1 MKRIIWP
8 IWRYTVVLIPFLIC
22 TVNSQDSF
30 HSVWI
35 IPIKTDITPATADFV
50 KSRVLLA
57 NKEQPLAI
65 AFVVNTNGGRVAS
78 MQRIVDTIL
87 NTSEIPTIAVVEK
100 AFSAGALI
108 AMSTDYLAML
118 PGSSIG
124 AALPIVP
131 TLTGGVAVGEKFN
144 SAVRGQFRSVAE
156 SRGRNPRVAEAMVDP
171 KIEIP
176 GLSTKTELV
185 TLTASQAVE
194 FGIAQ
199 TEALTLRDAL
209 SFFGYGGVKLT
220 TLNPNLTE
228 RLGTFLANPIIAAV
242 LLAIGVIGILV
253 ELFTPG
259 FGLPGALGILSLALL
274 GLAAFV
280 ATPANPLD
288 LIFIVVGILFV
299 AIEILV
305 IPGFGIAGI
314 LGITAIVASVFRIF
328 QNDAI
333 TVVSVAA
340 ILGAL
345 LLALGFWIVPNSRLG
360 HILMLR
366 TRLKTFTSKES
377 AQNELVPDRTRL
389 LGQRG
394 TATSDLRPAGVAHFS
409 GNRVDVVTEGDYI
422 SSGSPIEV
430 TLVEGNR
437 VIVRIVNS

>member
-1 MKRIIWP
+1 
-8 IWRYTVVLIPFLIC
+8 
-22 TVNSQDSF
+22 
-30 HSVWI
+30 
-35 IPIKTDITPATADFV
+35 
-50 KSRVLLA
+50 
-57 NKEQPLAI
+57 
-65 AFVVNTNGGRVAS
+65 
-78 MQRIVDTIL
+78 
-87 NTSEIPTIAVVEK
+87 
-100 AFSAGALI
+100 
-108 AMSTDYLAML
+108 
-118 PGSSIG
+118 
-124 AALPIVP
+124 
-131 TLTGGVAVGEKFN
+131 
-144 SAVRGQFRSVAE
+144 
-156 SRGRNPRVAEAMVDP
+156 
-171 KIEIP
+171 
-176 GLSTKTELV
+176 
-185 TLTASQAVE
+185 E

-366 TRLKTFTSKES
+366 TRLKTFTSKE
-377 AQNELVPDRTRL
+377 
-389 LGQRG
+389 
-394 TATSDLRPAGVAHFS
+394 
-409 GNRVDVVTEGDYI
+409 
-422 SSGSPIEV
+422 
-430 TLVEGNR
+430 
-437 VIVRIVNS
+437 